1 MDERTKMWQ
10 KEMREA
16 LESRD
21 VDTFIKFIERWTE
34 KGIYD
39 KSIIE
44 DIKNRDKKLIKGDM
58 CKMIM
63 NIKGMSLETTNW
75 AEEYLDGIGWSYD
88 IF

>member
-1 MDERTKMWQ
+1 MWQ

-21 VDTFIKFIERWTE
+21 VDTFIKFIEKWS
-34 KGIYD
+34 KQGMYD
-39 KSIIE
+39 KSVVK
-44 DIKNRDKKLIKGDM
+44 DIKSKKEWVAKGYM

-63 NIKGMSLETTNW
+63 NIKGISLETTNW
-75 AEEYLDGIGWSYD
+75 AEEYLDRIGWSYD